1 MLALYLSKGTEQM
14 FNYWPLLVI
23 YQAFLLMALVI
34 YDFILESALNETQAV
49 GHIANF
55 IRKNM
60 LAFEIIG
67 LQLSLE

>member
-1 MLALYLSKGTEQM
+1 M

-49 GHIANF
+49 GNIAKF